1 MILRRVRITKTVK
14 AKYRT
19 KNNITDPASLFLNTT
34 KNSSARIND
43 NNILTPSA
51 ISVEKTFFSG
61 FVFCPKKKII
71 RAANEIRVNPPV
83 SKRRSLEEMRNSE
96 IPLTDR
102 NIATMSR
109 LYRMSRRYCFKALP
123 VIILFVSDSFLYYE
137 PHGCCHAQQGEN
149 DREHR
154 FCACQFIKLNASQG
168 GQDYDHNHLDGDGA
182 VSGISLKA
190 FLRIIFL
197 LLLI

>member
-1 MILRRVRITKTVK
+1 MILRRVRITKIVK

-19 KNNITDPASLFLNTT
+19 KNNITDPVSLFLNTT

-71 RAANEIRVNPPV
+71 RADKEIRVNPPV
-83 SKRRSLEEMRNSE
+83 SKRRSLEGMRNSE

-102 NIATMSR
+102 NIAMMSR
-109 LYRMSRRYCFKALP
+109 L
-123 VIILFVSDSFLYYE
+123 
-137 PHGCCHAQQGEN
+137 
-149 DREHR
+149 
-154 FCACQFIKLNASQG
+154 
-168 GQDYDHNHLDGDGA
+168 
-182 VSGISLKA
+182 
-190 FLRIIFL
+190 
-197 LLLI
+197 